1 MISAEQLQRFSRE
14 CLLLR
19 QVLKEGESIPDL
31 DYRILKSNLQ
41 ILLMDLEKGRT
52 QPSPWEKPIV
62 QDLTR

>member
-52 QPSPWEKPIV
+52 QPSP
-62 QDLTR
+62 